1 MFGCMAFRERALC
14 IHTVNLPQYS
24 RRSPREGRIASKHP
38 LSAHMTGHLHH
49 RARLATPAPPPICS
63 ASARRPRGMT
73 MRRREG
79 LFCLGTVLPAGVKGV
94 FTHKA
99 IFLWV
104 WGVGRFHHI
113 IPTIDGRI
121 FTHFCACKSDR
132 CRRFSQPLSRC
143 DRGVF
148 ISGMPLCERHAL

>member
-1 MFGCMAFRERALC
+1 M
-14 IHTVNLPQYS
+14 
-24 RRSPREGRIASKHP
+24 SKHP

-49 RARLATPAPPPICS
+49 RARLATPAPTPICS

-99 IFLWV
+99 NFLWV
-104 WGVGRFHHI
+104 WGVGRFHH
-113 IPTIDGRI
+113 
-121 FTHFCACKSDR
+121 THH
-132 CRRFSQPLSRC
+132 RRAHFYTFLRLQVRQMSAIQSSATES
-143 DRGVF
+143 V
-148 ISGMPLCERHAL
+148 